1 MRGRLGSSPLKSR
14 GSLPLVPACFAAGF
28 NILIFASKYLSE
40 MLLVSH
46 QNQVMGCSSKPFTCA
61 SLESKAVVCLPSSA
75 WPPVSGLTRLRGTD
89 RVFIIIFMGIR
100 EKGHSVHPVCCTI
113 LMVTK
118 ALLRLPS
125 ALPSRGIQCSC
136 KAAVLHFALRNRALL
151 SASTV
156 IYHLFFHL
164 SFLLLLPLPL
174 ALYRQSSCWK
184 TGSHFK
190 MCHSLALSIYPE
202 NIKCKAAFPI
212 CHMKWKMTPVEWVQ
226 KGSTLLPWLQFHWK
240 EWISPRAL
248 STWQRPGSVDV
259 LKQVCQ
265 SAMTALPTPH
275 LK

>member
-14 GSLPLVPACFAAGF
+14 GILPLVPACFAAGF

-46 QNQVMGCSSKPFTCA
+46 QNQVMGCSSKTFTCA
-61 SLESKAVVCLPSSA
+61 SLESKAAVCLPSSA
-75 WPPVSGLTRLRGTD
+75 WQPVSGLTRLWGTD

-118 ALLRLPS
+118 ALLHLPS

-136 KAAVLHFALRNRALL
+136 KPAVLHFALRNRPLL

-164 SFLLLLPLPL
+164 FFLSSFFFSPYLWLFTGKVVAERQVHTLKCAVHWHLASILRILNVRQLSLFVIWSEKWLLLSGYKRVARCCPGCSFIGKNGFLPEL
-174 ALYRQSSCWK
+174 
-184 TGSHFK
+184 
-190 MCHSLALSIYPE
+190 
-202 NIKCKAAFPI
+202 
-212 CHMKWKMTPVEWVQ
+212 
-226 KGSTLLPWLQFHWK
+226 
-240 EWISPRAL
+240 
-248 STWQRPGSVDV
+248 
-259 LKQVCQ
+259 
-265 SAMTALPTPH
+265 
-275 LK
+275 